1 MLDHPI
7 AQVRNLRVEFETK
20 GGTVVGV
27 EDVTFSVGHGETVC
41 IVGESGSGKSV
52 SSLSLM
58 RLVEFGGGQIVD
70 GQLLFNR
77 DEKDPIDLARQPT
90 GAMRTIRGND
100 IGMIFQEPMTAL
112 NPVFTVERQ
121 LTEGLRKHKG
131 MSGQAARDRALEL
144 LKLVRIP
151 EPERRLQQ
159 YPHELSGGMRQRVVI
174 AIALACEPRILIA
187 DEPTT
192 ALDVTIQAE
201 ILALINRLKDET
213 GTSVLFITHDMA
225 VVAQMADR
233 VIVMYRGRKVEE
245 GPVEEIFADPQHPYT
260 KALLAA
266 VPKLGE
272 MHGKA
277 LPEPMKL
284 MGQEGQNLDPI
295 KGTDKL
301 LLKVDNLI
309 TRFPVRGGLMR
320 RTVAQVH
327 AVEDVSLRLNA
338 GRTLSLVGESGCGK
352 STCGRSILRLVEPV
366 SGTIE
371 IDGEDV
377 MAMGPGDLRRARQNM
392 QMIFQ
397 DPFASLNPQ
406 MRLGVQ
412 VAEPLVNFGKM
423 NAQERTDCVAA
434 LFDRVQLPRDYMAR
448 YPHEL
453 SGGQRQR
460 VAIARALALNPKLI
474 IADEAVSALDVSVQ
488 AEVLNLMMELQSELG
503 LSYLFISHDMA
514 VVERVSHDVG
524 VMYLGRVVEIGPRSA
539 IFEDPRHPYTK
550 ALLKA
555 VPVADPT
562 QRKSAADLKFKPIP
576 SPVHPVDYEPGPSEY
591 EEVSPGHKVLI
602 GDWGGFDR
610 DPATERTETKLR
622 EGLERAEG
630 GPARPLYD

>member
-7 AQVRNLRVEFETK
+7 AQVRNLRVEFETRN
-20 GGTVVGV
+20 GTVVGV
-27 EDVTFSVGHGETVC
+27 EDVSFEVGAGETVC

-52 SSLSLM
+52 SALSLM
-58 RLVEFGGGQIVD
+58 RLVEFGGGEITGGELIFDRKD
-70 GQLLFNR
+70 GT
-77 DEKDPIDLARQPT
+77 PIDLAKQPSGT
-90 GAMRTIRGND
+90 MGDIRGND

-112 NPVFTVERQ
+112 NPVFTIERQ
-121 LTEGLRKHKG
+121 LTEGLLRHKN
-131 MSGQAARDRALEL
+131 MSREAARNRALEL
-144 LKLVRIP
+144 MRQVRIP
-151 EPERRLQQ
+151 EPERRLKQ

-174 AIALACEPRILIA
+174 AIALACEPKILIA

-201 ILALINRLKDET
+201 ILSLINRLKEET
-213 GTSVLFITHDMA
+213 GTSVMFITHDMA

-233 VIVMYRGRKVEE
+233 VVVMYRGHKVEE
-245 GPVEEIFADPQHPYT
+245 GPVEQIFNNPQHDYT

-272 MHGKA
+272 MKGKT
-277 LPEPMKL
+277 LPQPMKL
-284 MGQEGQNLDPI
+284 VDREHVEAGPI
-295 KGTDKL
+295 TGADKV
-301 LLKVDNLI
+301 LLKVENLV
-309 TRFPVRGGLMR
+309 TRFPVKGGLFR
-320 RTVAQVH
+320 RTIANVH
-327 AVEDVSLRLNA
+327 AVEDVSLTLNA

-352 STCGRSILRLVEPV
+352 STCGRSILRLVEPL
-366 SGTIE
+366 SGKVELGGKDI
-371 IDGEDV
+371 I
-377 MAMGPGDLRRARQNM
+377 ALNHRDLQKARLDM

-412 VAEPLVNFGKM
+412 VAEPLINYGVGD
-423 NAQERTDCVAA
+423 AQERTDRVAK
-434 LFDRVQLPRDYMAR
+434 LFDRVRLPRDFMRR

-488 AEVLNLMMELQSELG
+488 AEVLNLMMELQQELG

-524 VMYLGRVVEIGPRSA
+524 VMYLGRVVEIGPRQQV
-539 IFEDPRHPYTK
+539 FEDPQHPYTQ

-555 VPVADPT
+555 VPIADPGM
-562 QRKSAADLKFKPIP
+562 RKLARDLNFKPIP
-576 SPVHPVDYEPGPSEY
+576 SPVHPVDYEPEPSVY
-591 EEVSPGHKVLI
+591 REVGPGHHILVTDS
-602 GDWGGFDR
+602 G
-610 DPATERTETKLR
+610 
-622 EGLERAEG
+622 
-630 GPARPLYD
+630 Y